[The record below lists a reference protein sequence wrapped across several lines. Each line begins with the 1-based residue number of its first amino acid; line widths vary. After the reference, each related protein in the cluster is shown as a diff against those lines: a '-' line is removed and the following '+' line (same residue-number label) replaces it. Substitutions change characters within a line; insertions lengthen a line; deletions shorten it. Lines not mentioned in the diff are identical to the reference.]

1 MNFEYLEET
10 IIDQIE
16 ILTEELGGKMS
27 KSTRHDYTGRSSKI
41 ITIEYDITESQMSDF
56 IQRHIGPT
64 TQEQTQML
72 NDLGLSTIEELVREV
87 VPTSILLRGDDDLPE
102 PCSEQQALEELKE
115 IANHNVVRLSLIHI

>member
-41 ITIEYDITESQMSDF
+41 ITIEYDITC
-56 IQRHIGPT
+56 
-64 TQEQTQML
+64 L
-72 NDLGLSTIEELVREV
+72 LY
-87 VPTSILLRGDDDLPE
+87 TSPSPRD
-102 PCSEQQALEELKE
+102 
-115 IANHNVVRLSLIHI
+115 